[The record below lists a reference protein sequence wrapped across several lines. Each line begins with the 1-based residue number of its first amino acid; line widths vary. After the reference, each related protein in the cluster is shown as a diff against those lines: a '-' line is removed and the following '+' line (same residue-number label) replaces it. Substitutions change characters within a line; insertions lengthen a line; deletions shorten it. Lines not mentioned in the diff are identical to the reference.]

1 MEAWLLRS
9 YAGRWKK
16 FDETMEIDKV
26 KEFLEP
32 RKHKAR
38 LYCTGNHALQ
48 EIIMAM
54 DYFRNTWPE
63 MEYSMTPGSP
73 WMEIGWPDF
82 LKIYHSRLWPDSM
95 LSKAIGDYDPA
106 LGTTKII
113 NTSIDTIGLE
123 APTDFRMWFGE
134 YENLR
139 VGVIR
144 RRTRPEPSLKI
155 EIFQG
160 EPKYSG
166 GDFFVDVAYLSGPT
180 PYNLG
185 HYYDKPGI
193 FDDYNT
199 ELRKRVVLGS
209 PWLVMY
215 LYDLMTDQEET
226 MFYEYLGDQKNEWIM
241 EELIKYADETRKI

>member
-1 MEAWLLRS
+1 
-9 YAGRWKK
+9 
-16 FDETMEIDKV
+16 MEIDKV

-38 LYCTGNHALQ
+38 LYCTGTYALQ
-48 EIIMAM
+48 EIVMAM
-54 DYFRNTWPE
+54 DYFRDTWPE
-63 MEYSMTPGSP
+63 MEYSMISGSP
-73 WMEIGWPDF
+73 WIELGWPDF

-95 LSKAIGDYDPA
+95 LSEAIGDYDPA

-123 APTDFRMWFGE
+123 APLDFQMWFGE
-134 YENLR
+134 YKNLS

-144 RRTRPEPSLKI
+144 HRTKSEPSLKI

-160 EPKYSG
+160 DPSHSG
-166 GDFFVDVAYLSGPT
+166 GDFFVDVALLSGPT

-193 FDDYNT
+193 THDYNT
-199 ELRKRVVLGS
+199 RRRKEIVLGS

-215 LYDLMTDQEET
+215 LYDLMTDQEEA

-241 EELIKYADETRKI
+241 IELNKYANETRKLQAET